1 MSDLLYKKCNL
12 CARRCGVDRTVSAG
26 YCRMKNEIYL
36 SRAALHFWEEPP
48 ISGERG
54 SGAIF
59 FSGCSLSCIYCQNRE
74 ISRGRAG
81 KVVTV
86 ERLCEIMLDL
96 QRQGAHNINFV
107 TPTHYIP
114 SVADAIKLARSKG
127 LTIPIVYNTGSYDA
141 PEALKILEGL
151 VDIYLPDLK
160 YYTPRTANEYSS
172 AKDYPEVARDAIAEM
187 YRQVGR
193 AQMDGEGMMT
203 RGVVVRILLL
213 PGHVA
218 EAKLSLKYLMDTY
231 GDSIYISLMNQY
243 TPMPDIP
250 SPLNRRVTRDEYE
263 QLLDYAE
270 KLGLK
275 NGFTQEFGTAS
286 ESFIPPFDNTG
297 I

>member
-12 CARRCGVDRTVSAG
+12 CARRCGVDRTASAG

-59 FSGCSLSCIYCQNRE
+59 FAGCSLSCIYCQNRE

-81 KVVTV
+81 KAVTV

-127 LTIPIVYNTGSYDA
+127 LVIPIVYNTGSYDA
-141 PEALKILEGL
+141 PEALRILEGL

-193 AQMDGEGMMT
+193 AQMDGEGMMM
-203 RGVVVRILLL
+203 RGVIVRILLL

-243 TPMPDIP
+243 TPMPDMTA
-250 SPLNRRVTRDEYE
+250 PLNRRVTRDEYE

-270 KLGLK
+270 KIGLK